1 MSAFLREMAIGREG
15 DVAVTGGE
23 SIRVVAPSHTGRLD
37 MAKGEGEDATNARP
51 LVPVNEQPSVSC
63 ARAQQVRARVAC
75 TAWGAPQTSYDMLS
89 SRKGMPALAH
99 ER

>member
-1 MSAFLREMAIGREG
+1 M
-15 DVAVTGGE
+15 TGGE
-23 SIRVVAPSHTGRLD
+23 SIRVVAPSHTGRVD

-51 LVPVNEQPSVSC
+51 LVPLNEQPSDIMRHCS
-63 ARAQQVRARVAC
+63 ASAC
-75 TAWGAPQTSYDMLS
+75 TGSMQTSYRHLVIDMLS

>member
-1 MSAFLREMAIGREG
+1 M
-15 DVAVTGGE
+15 TGGE
-23 SIRVVAPSHTGRLD
+23 SIRVVAPSHTGRMD

-51 LVPVNEQPSVSC
+51 LVPSNEQPSDIMRPCSASAVHGWH
-63 ARAQQVRARVAC
+63 ARRGGLHRRRI
-75 TAWGAPQTSYDMLS
+75 DMLS